1 MEGDESRFNAFDL
14 HALHHVFAEV
24 QTCGGSGDSP
34 FVFGEDALETFQIFW
49 FGRAFDDFMRNGSF
63 AKCIELL
70 AELIVIAIVEEAQG
84 TATACGV
91 VDYLGHD
98 GVVFSKVE
106 LVANT
111 DFTSRVY
118 EDIPKAK
125 VAVEFTQKEHFDA
138 CTSLLLVAVEA
149 SREDLSVVEY
159 EDIFF
164 IEILQEIFE
173 LTVFNFAC
181 LAMEHQHTA
190 VIAMGSRVFC
200 NLLLRE
206 LILELRQFH
215 K

>member
-1 MEGDESRFNAFDL
+1 
-14 HALHHVFAEV
+14 
-24 QTCGGSGDSP
+24 
-34 FVFGEDALETFQIFW
+34 
-49 FGRAFDDFMRNGSF
+49 MRNGSF
-63 AKCIELL
+63 AKRIELL

-91 VDYLGHD
+91 VDNLGHD

-125 VAVEFTQKEHFDA
+125 VAVEFTQKKHFDA

-173 LTVFNFAC
+173 LTVFNFPR
-181 LAMEHQHTA
+181 LAMEH
-190 VIAMGSRVFC
+190 
-200 NLLLRE
+200 
-206 LILELRQFH
+206 
-215 K
+215 